1 MKALYLIW
9 PDHVYIDKCIEAG
22 IDTLIVAIYSNPGDA
37 NNGSYFNTW
46 DQIKDVFVRYH
57 DKVKCIALPV
67 LYSMWEDTPE
77 GQRFV
82 QANKSY
88 PRSFCPTSKEFF
100 EKRFA
105 PIRQLVTDG
114 LAHSIILDPEH
125 YSNCPHIYSEE
136 IRCDCPQ
143 CVSISHEDQ
152 WKMRGSFIKAEPSIK
167 GQLWASS
174 WWSMMNYNNTSLMLT
189 EETYMGEAASC
200 GKRWNLAKQQRKV
213 KKECGAKYDIVPGVF
228 IEVFHS
234 PDLFLENLKVCLKH
248 YGSYWIYTQK
258 MMSRWSKIPKTEIE
272 TIKKNYGGFYEERL
286 VDEVDPN
293 FFTKLKAIN

>member
-9 PDHVYIDKCIEAG
+9 PHAEYIDKCIESG
-22 IDTLIVAIYSNPGDA
+22 IDTLIVAIYSLPGDN
-37 NNGSYFNTW
+37 NNGAYFNTW

-57 DKVKCIALPV
+57 DKVKCVALPV
-67 LYSMWEDTPE
+67 LYSMWADTPE

-88 PRSFCPTSKEFF
+88 PRSFCPTNKAYF
-100 EKRFA
+100 ESRFA
-105 PIRQLVTDG
+105 PIRQLVNDG
-114 LAHSIILDPEH
+114 LAHSVILDPEH
-125 YSNCPHIYSEE
+125 YSDCPHIFSEE

-143 CVSISHEDQ
+143 CAPISHEDQ
-152 WKMRGSFIKAEPSIK
+152 WKMRSSFIKAEPSIK

-174 WWSMMNYNNTSLMLT
+174 WWSMMTYNNISLMLT
-189 EETYMGEAASC
+189 EETYSGEAASC
-200 GKRWNLAKQQRKV
+200 GKRWNLAKQQKRV

-228 IEVFHS
+228 MESFRS

-248 YGSYWIYTQK
+248 YGSYWIYSQHE
-258 MMSRWSKIPKTEIE
+258 MSRWSKISEKEMDE
-272 TIKKNYGGFYEERL
+272 CAKNYGGYYEKRL